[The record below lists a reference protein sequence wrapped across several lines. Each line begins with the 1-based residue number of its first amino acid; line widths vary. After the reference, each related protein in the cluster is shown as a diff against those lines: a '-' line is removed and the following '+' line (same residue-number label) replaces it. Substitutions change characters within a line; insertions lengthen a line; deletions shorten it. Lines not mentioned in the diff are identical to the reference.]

1 MDSPI
6 NPQYHE
12 YVNDT
17 KDQILNDL
25 GFDNDLDLMLYLQE
39 QSEPVV
45 KFIEMLNENGWC
57 FYHSIDEEVIPVVHW
72 KSIRESYPPEK
83 QRVLVLTMDKEIKIG
98 YMHTPFEDRE
108 WSLDNDNKPYGLSH
122 VTHWQELPE
131 FVGVNDRTNED
142 VRQKHREELN
152 DWLEEDKLPE
162 KVRGALGNL

>member
-1 MDSPI
+1 MESPI
-6 NPQYHE
+6 NPQYVE

-17 KDQILNDL
+17 RDQILSDL
-25 GFDNDLDLMLYLQE
+25 NFENDLDALLYFQE
-39 QSEPVV
+39 HNDWVTL
-45 KFIEMLNENGWC
+45 FIKMLNKHGWC
-57 FYHSIDEEVIPVVHW
+57 FYHSIDEEVIPVIHW

-131 FVGVNDRTNED
+131 FVGINDRTNED

-152 DWLEEDKLPE
+152 DWLEEDKPPE
-162 KVRGALGNL
+162 NLRGALGNL

>member
-25 GFDNDLDLMLYLQE
+25 GFDNDLDLMLYMQE

-45 KFIEMLNENGWC
+45 RFIEMLNENGWC
-57 FYHSIDEEVIPVVHW
+57 FYHSIDEEVTTVTQW
-72 KSIRESYPPEK
+72 KSIRESYPSEK
-83 QRVLVLTMDKEIKIG
+83 QRVLVMTADKEIKIG

-108 WSLDNDNKPYGLSH
+108 WSLDNDGRPYGLSH
-122 VTHWQELPE
+122 VTHWQELPN
-131 FVGVNDRTNED
+131 VC
-142 VRQKHREELN
+142 
-152 DWLEEDKLPE
+152 
-162 KVRGALGNL
+162 

>member
-1 MDSPI
+1 MESPI
-6 NPQYHE
+6 NPQYVE

-17 KDQILNDL
+17 RDQILSDL
-25 GFDNDLDLMLYLQE
+25 NFENDLDALLYFQE
-39 QSEPVV
+39 HNDWVTL
-45 KFIEMLNENGWC
+45 FIKMLNKHGWC
-57 FYHSIDEEVIPVVHW
+57 FYHSIDEEVIPVIHW

-152 DWLEEDKLPE
+152 DWLEEDKPPE
-162 KVRGALGNL
+162 NLRGALGNL